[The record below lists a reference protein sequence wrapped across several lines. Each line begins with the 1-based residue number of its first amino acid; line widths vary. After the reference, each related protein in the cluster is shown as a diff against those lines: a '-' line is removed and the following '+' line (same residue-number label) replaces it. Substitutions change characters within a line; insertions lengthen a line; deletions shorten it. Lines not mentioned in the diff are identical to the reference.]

1 MRNDDRT
8 RGIKILV
15 DFLIQLYYFIL
26 IGMVKIY
33 VREDHHMPDTDLV
46 GNYEPRTEQELTRV
60 VSALRGVRYGSVEIT
75 IHDSRIV
82 QIERREKLRFE
93 RER

>member
-1 MRNDDRT
+1 MQNAD
-8 RGIKILV
+8 
-15 DFLIQLYYFIL
+15 LI
-26 IGMVKIY
+26 
-33 VREDHHMPDTDLV
+33 
-46 GNYEPRTEQELTRV
+46 GNYEPRTGQDLTHV

>member
-1 MRNDDRT
+1 
-8 RGIKILV
+8 
-15 DFLIQLYYFIL
+15 
-26 IGMVKIY
+26 
-33 VREDHHMPDTDLV
+33 MPNTDLV
-46 GNYEPRTEQELTRV
+46 GHSEPRTEQDLNHV